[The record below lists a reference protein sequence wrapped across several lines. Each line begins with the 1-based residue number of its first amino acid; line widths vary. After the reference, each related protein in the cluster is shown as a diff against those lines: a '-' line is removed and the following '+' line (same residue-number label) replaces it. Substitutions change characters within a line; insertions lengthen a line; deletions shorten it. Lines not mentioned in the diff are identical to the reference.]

1 MSLGWLL
8 FSTNMMDIKVLQG
21 EISLRMAS
29 IPVGLRWKMIGMGAQ
44 GLVPKE
50 QQVKALHIY
59 VDALDAAL
67 AKPCLLALYT
77 SKPGP
82 GHIFPL

>member
-1 MSLGWLL
+1 
-8 FSTNMMDIKVLQG
+8 MDIEVLRG

-29 IPVGLRWKMIGMGAQ
+29 IPVGLCWKMISMGAQ

-50 QQVKALHIY
+50 QQVKVLHLY

-67 AKPCLLALYT
+67 AKPRLMALYT
-77 SKPGP
+77 SKLGP
-82 GHIFPL
+82 GHIFPLQI